1 MTETTNTNTPTA
13 GNTTSTPVTTQDIA
27 TTAIQD
33 TKDAQDNTG
42 GYGLSEMTTV
52 TPDGKTESKE

>member
-1 MTETTNTNTPTA
+1 MTI
-13 GNTTSTPVTTQDIA
+13 QDIA

-42 GYGLSEMTTV
+42 GYRLSEMTTV